1 MFPNGWPGRGLL
13 LLRCVAA
20 SLLIHDGIVALFDTP
35 PVGIII
41 FDVIAVGTGLLLL
54 AGLWTPLAGLLVVV
68 PELAFTFHSTV
79 HLRSAILLAAFGAA
93 LAMLGP
99 GEHSIDAM
107 LFGRKRIDIR

>member
-1 MFPNGWPGRGLL
+1 MPTPVIGVSPLFTDLLFSSMRLLEASWAFARAHFLQRLFSIFPNGWPGRGLL

-68 PELAFTFHSTV
+68 PELA
-79 HLRSAILLAAFGAA
+79 
-93 LAMLGP
+93 
-99 GEHSIDAM
+99 
-107 LFGRKRIDIR
+107 